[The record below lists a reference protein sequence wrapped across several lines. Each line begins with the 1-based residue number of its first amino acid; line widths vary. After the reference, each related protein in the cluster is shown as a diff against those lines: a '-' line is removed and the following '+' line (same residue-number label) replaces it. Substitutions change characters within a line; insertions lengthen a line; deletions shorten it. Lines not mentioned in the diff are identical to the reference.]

1 MKKLLTLLVLLVAIV
16 TGAKA
21 GEEFSITP
29 SFSKNNAILGY
40 GLITIAKAGTVGNC
54 KFGSSKIQA
63 NSSNQTFEFTIQ
75 TTYNGVTLKSI
86 TFNSIDKL
94 AESGFTAV
102 GGDLVID
109 GTNATFTPTGDK
121 TTATFTCVSASGKT
135 GSVKITDIKVDGGT
149 NEIETISTFT
159 GKTDNNFAFITKKEG
174 VTVDN
179 DVTISSAD
187 ATSSSNNIS
196 WGNNKVITISAT
208 ENINFV
214 GFIADEDINK
224 SSFVTT
230 DVETYSNTAW
240 SGSAKSISFTN
251 KTGGGRTLYTIYLIK
266 EASKTVATQEYAG
279 VKKGGATL
287 TAGDDFTLSE
297 QVITL
302 ADKYAASAAPTD
314 IQLINHR
321 TYTDTS
327 DDYADVDVEFSA
339 ASEGYFVGTTTIGLS
354 TYTVKVP
361 EIESYTVSYNA
372 GAYGS
377 GSIASGKK
385 YKNVDFTLSSETFT
399 REGFVQSGWATTDG
413 GEKAYD
419 LGGTYSE
426 NVAIELFP
434 AWTEANTYFAA
445 FSVAEGTPAGWT
457 FSIPDPDTWADNNAR
472 VAFVKDFADNGV
484 ATPKTN
490 NLGDSYIAFAKS
502 ADGYAL
508 YDLGSSVTV
517 FGITAQLYGGSSS
530 AFNIKI
536 DYLGADATTVQKS
549 YTVSLS
555 AGNWNLN
562 TITKSDVVNDVRY
575 IKIYGGT
582 KWVVM
587 SGFSV
592 TSTADA
598 IATGAKI
605 TTNAGKWASF
615 TPTYN
620 AIVPAGT
627 EAYIITGIGAGA
639 ILEGNTVSVM
649 EAGKGYFIKGEAST
663 EYTATYTTEAADA
676 TDGNMLVGCAKDAA
690 LAVNS
695 GANPYQYFLG
705 TDQDTQKAGL
715 FYVGA
720 NAVTIPAG
728 KCYLLSNSNTPL
740 SLSLPFEGDPTAIIN
755 VNANDNADTVAPIK
769 IIKGGQLFIGNY
781 NVAGQQ
787 VK

>member
-1 MKKLLTLLVLLVAIV
+1 MKKLFTLLMLLVAIV
-16 TGAKA
+16 TGASADDASWKNNTMSPSSYFELGTNTA
-21 GEEFSITP
+21 VATNAKTIESVSYTHSINMTSGSNPSSNKTNGYYIKFTVSSKSNFSI
-29 SFSKNNAILGY
+29 L
-40 GLITIAKAGTVGNC
+40 
-54 KFGSSKIQA
+54 FGA
-63 NSSNQTFEFTIQ
+63 N
-75 TTYNGVTLKSI
+75 
-86 TFNSIDKL
+86 
-94 AESGFTAV
+94 
-102 GGDLVID
+102 
-109 GTNATFTPTGDK
+109 
-121 TTATFTCVSASGKT
+121 
-135 GSVKITDIKVDGGT
+135 
-149 NEIETISTFT
+149 
-159 GKTDNNFAFITKKEG
+159 
-174 VTVDN
+174 
-179 DVTISSAD
+179 
-187 ATSSSNNIS
+187 
-196 WGNNKVITISAT
+196 
-208 ENINFV
+208 
-214 GFIADEDINK
+214 
-224 SSFVTT
+224 
-230 DVETYSNTAW
+230 
-240 SGSAKSISFTN
+240 
-251 KTGGGRTLYTIYLIK
+251 GGGRTIRVNTGWSYAESTNSTQITNGATPTGGIIATSSTVSNGQFGTFSGTNLEPGIYYICCSGSVSVYNISITSAVTKTI
-266 EASKTVATQEYAG
+266 ATQEYAG
-279 VKKGGATL
+279 VKKDGATL

-321 TYTDTS
+321 TYTDSSS
-327 DDYADVDVEFSA
+327 DDVDVDVEFSA
-339 ASEGYFVGTTTIGLS
+339 ASEGFFVGTTTIGLS

-361 EIESYTVSYNA
+361 EVESYTVSYSA

-426 NVAIELFP
+426 NAAIELFP

-490 NLGDSYIAFAKS
+490 NLGDSYVAFAKS
-502 ADGYAL
+502 TSAYAI

-517 FGITAQLYGGSSS
+517 FGIKAQLYGGSSDP
-530 AFNIKI
+530 FNIKI
-536 DYLGADATTVQKS
+536 DYLGADATTVKKS
-549 YTVSLS
+549 YNVSLN
-555 AGNWNLN
+555 AGNWKLN
-562 TITKSDVVNDVRY
+562 TITKSDVINDVRY

-598 IATGAKI
+598 VSTGANI

-639 ILEGNTVSVM
+639 ILEGSTVSVM
-649 EAGKGYFIKGEAST
+649 EAGKGYFIKGEASN

-695 GANPYQYFLG
+695 GATPYQYFLG

-720 NAVTIPAG
+720 TAITIPAG
-728 KCYLLSNSNTPL
+728 KCYLLSNSNTPM

-769 IIKGGQLFIGNY
+769 VIKDGQLYIGNY
-781 NVAGQQ
+781 NVAGQL

>member
-21 GEEFSITP
+21 APDQTFDLTGYSSTIANGKCVEIGDAYVGRKGSSLTP
-29 SFSKNNAILGY
+29 NATYGVTTGGGNTAAVIVVNNTAT
-40 GLITIAKAGTVGNC
+40 ITIVME
-54 KFGSSKIQA
+54 
-63 NSSNQTFEFTIQ
+63 NQQ
-75 TTYNGVTLKSI
+75 T
-86 TFNSIDKL
+86 
-94 AESGFTAV
+94 
-102 GGDLVID
+102 
-109 GTNATFTPTGDK
+109 
-121 TTATFTCVSASGKT
+121 
-135 GSVKITDIKVDGGT
+135 
-149 NEIETISTFT
+149 
-159 GKTDNNFAFITKKEG
+159 
-174 VTVDN
+174 
-179 DVTISSAD
+179 
-187 ATSSSNNIS
+187 
-196 WGNNKVITISAT
+196 
-208 ENINFV
+208 
-214 GFIADEDINK
+214 
-224 SSFVTT
+224 
-230 DVETYSNTAW
+230 
-240 SGSAKSISFTN
+240 SAKSGTIKLASVTDAYYTDCTN
-251 KTGGGRTLYTIYLIK
+251 GTLGNMPSSAAQECSVSWVKDEAKGEKEYTFSSSVTAGKYIVYWTSGINSSIYLKRI
-266 EASKTVATQEYAG
+266 EINNESTKTIATQEYAG
-279 VKKGGATL
+279 VKKGGTTL

-361 EIESYTVSYNA
+361 ETESYTVSYNA

-426 NVAIELFP
+426 NAAIELFP
-434 AWTEANTYFAA
+434 SWTEANTYFAA
-445 FSVAEGTPAGWT
+445 FSVAEGTPTDWT
-457 FSIPDPDTWADNNAR
+457 FSIPDPDTWAADNAR
-472 VAFVKDFADNGV
+472 VAFVKDFADNSIEV
-484 ATPKTN
+484 PKN
-490 NLGDSYIAFAKS
+490 DGKMSDSYIAFAKN
-502 ADGYAL
+502 AGAYAI
-508 YDLGSSVTV
+508 YDLGSAVTV

-549 YTVSLS
+549 YTVSLN

-598 IATGAKI
+598 VSTGAKI

-627 EAYIITGIGAGA
+627 EAYIITGIDAGA
-639 ILEGNTVSVM
+639 TLEGNTVSVM

-781 NVAGQQ
+781 NVAGQL